1 MGYRTFVIINIEA
14 FDASVEKTSDAS
26 KAFHEIMEK
35 AGCLQ
40 YQIDDDSA
48 EFEDNNANTLSAI
61 VELTKDHPGLILQ
74 GTIDGTNE
82 DRYDNRAFRIRAG
95 CIEEVTAQITYPEFT
110 TILTDEEKEAKAKA
124 QSDSTKEKANGKELL
139 KVTNLKSSICQ
150 TEVDATTDHEKQMVS
165 AALLSLMDQ
174 DQEFAKLFLEV
185 TALYV
190 VRRKDVGIINRLAMR
205 QAEIKTKN

>member
-1 MGYRTFVIINIEA
+1 MGYQTFVIINVEA

-26 KAFHEIMEK
+26 MAFREIMEK

-40 YQIDDDSA
+40 YQINDDCA
-48 EFEDNNANTLSAI
+48 EFEDNNANTLRAI
-61 VELTKDHPGLILQ
+61 VKLTKNHPGLILQ
-74 GTIDGTNE
+74 GTINGTIE

-95 CIEEVTAQITYPEFT
+95 CIEEVQAQITYPEFT
-110 TILTDEEKEAKAKA
+110 TILTDEEKEARMKAP
-124 QSDSTKEKANGKELL
+124 SDTPKGKTGGKDLL

-150 TEVDATTDHEKQMVS
+150 TEVNATTDHEKQMVS
-165 AALLSLMDQ
+165 ASILSLMDQ
-174 DQEFAKLFLEV
+174 DQDFAKLFLEV

-190 VRRKDVGIINRLAMR
+190 VRRRTVQKMNKLAMR

>member
-1 MGYRTFVIINIEA
+1 MGYQTFVIINVEA

-26 KAFHEIMEK
+26 KVFRDIMEK
-35 AGCLQ
+35 AGCFQ

-48 EFEDNNANTLSAI
+48 EFEDNNANTLGAI
-61 VELTKDHPGLILQ
+61 VELSKDHPGLILQ

-95 CIEEVTAQITYPEFT
+95 CIEEVRAEVTYPEFT

-150 TEVDATTDHEKQMVS
+150 TEVDATTDQEKQMVS
-165 AALLSLMDQ
+165 ASLLSLMDQ
-174 DQEFAKLFLEV
+174 DQDFAKLFLEV

-190 VRRKDVGIINRLAMR
+190 VRRKDVGLINRLAMR

>member
-1 MGYRTFVIINIEA
+1 MGYQTFVNINVEA

-26 KAFHEIMEK
+26 KVFRDIMEK
-35 AGCLQ
+35 ARCFQ
-40 YQIDDDSA
+40 NQIDDNSA
-48 EFEDNNANTLSAI
+48 EFEDNNGNRLEAI
-61 VELTKDHPGLILQ
+61 VEHSKGHPGLILQ

-95 CIEEVTAQITYPEFT
+95 CVEEVQAQVTYPEFT
-110 TILTDEEKEAKAKA
+110 TILTDEEKEARAKA
-124 QSDSTKEKANGKELL
+124 HSDSPKEKANGKDLL

-174 DQEFAKLFLEV
+174 DQDFAKLFLEV

-190 VRRKDVGIINRLAMR
+190 VRRKDVGIINKLAMR

>member
-1 MGYRTFVIINIEA
+1 MGYQTFVIINVEA

-26 KAFHEIMEK
+26 KAFRDIMEK
-35 AGCLQ
+35 VGCLQ
-40 YQIDDDSA
+40 YQINDDSA
-48 EFEDNNANTLSAI
+48 EFEDNNGNSLGAI

-82 DRYDNRAFRIRAG
+82 DRYDNRAFRIHAG
-95 CIEEVTAQITYPEFT
+95 CIEEIQAQITYPEFA
-110 TILTDEEKEAKAKA
+110 TILTDEEKKARAKA
-124 QSDSTKEKANGKELL
+124 QSDSPKEKANGKELL
-139 KVTNLKSSICQ
+139 KVTNIKSSICQ
-150 TEVDATTDHEKQMVS
+150 TEVNATNDREKQMVS

-174 DQEFAKLFLEV
+174 DQDFAKLFLEV

-190 VRRKDVGIINRLAMR
+190 VRRKDVGIINKLAMR

>member
-1 MGYRTFVIINIEA
+1 MGYQTFVIINVEA
-14 FDASVEKTSDAS
+14 FDASVEKTSDAN
-26 KAFHEIMEK
+26 KVFRDIMEK

-40 YQIDDDSA
+40 HQIGDDSA

-61 VELTKDHPGLILQ
+61 VELSKGHPGLIIQ
-74 GTIDGTNE
+74 GTIDGTSE

-95 CIEEVTAQITYPEFT
+95 CIEQVQAQVTYPEFT
-110 TILTDEEKEAKAKA
+110 TILTDEEKEARAKA

-150 TEVDATTDHEKQMVS
+150 TEVDATTDREKQMVS
-165 AALLSLMDQ
+165 ASLLSLMDQ
-174 DQEFAKLFLEV
+174 DQDFAKLFLEV
-185 TALYV
+185 AALYV
-190 VRRKDVGIINRLAMR
+190 VRRKDVGIINKLAIR